1 MGVACAPPRASLFLC
16 LPLGRLLVHAQWS
29 ACEGGSGERGA
40 WAEWARGG
48 PRTSANGQKCERR
61 FCLTSVKNGHTMN
74 AALLRRIN
82 LQECLQEEA
91 ASAGTPRGDPPD
103 GSEAW

>member
-1 MGVACAPPRASLFLC
+1 MHRSLCAK
-16 LPLGRLLVHAQWS
+16 
-29 ACEGGSGERGA
+29 GGSGRGA
-40 WAEWARGG
+40 RGQSARG
-48 PRTSANGQKCERR
+48 RLTSDNAGQKCA
-61 FCLTSVKNGHTMN
+61 FLSTSPTKRHTMN

-82 LQECLQEEA
+82 LQECLQEDA